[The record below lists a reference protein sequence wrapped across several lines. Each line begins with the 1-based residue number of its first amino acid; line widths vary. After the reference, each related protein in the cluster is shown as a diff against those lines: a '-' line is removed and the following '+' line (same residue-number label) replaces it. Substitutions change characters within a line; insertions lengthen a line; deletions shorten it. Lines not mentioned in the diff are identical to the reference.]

1 MTTALPSDADLVDAA
16 ATTYSGKIPFIDDLD
31 SAIRVF
37 LTTRPDGST
46 IVAIE
51 GTHDVLGWALDF
63 CALSIRQQ
71 GGIVHPSLGFIHAG
85 FNLAADRVFNRIVA
99 ELEKRGTPFAMAGHS
114 LGAALAL
121 LIGARL
127 KVDAGLPPTK
137 IGAFAPPRVGG
148 DTFVNLV
155 KTIPLCAYW
164 YGDDPVPR
172 VPFHW
177 VPLWPYDGVPLAH
190 VGPDATLDDNWL
202 DNLHVKVRDHHID
215 NYVAA
220 IHGTATVPVT
230 LRPGDG

>member
-1 MTTALPSDADLVDAA
+1 MTTALPIPSDSELVDAA
-16 ATTYSGKIPFIDDLD
+16 AATYSAAVPFIDDFD

-37 LTTRPDGST
+37 LTTRADGST
-46 IVAIE
+46 IVAVE
-51 GTHDVLGWALDF
+51 GTHDPLGWALDF

-71 GGIVHPSLGFIHAG
+71 GGIAHPSLGFIHAG
-85 FNLAADRVFNRIVA
+85 FNLAASRVFDRIAA
-99 ELEKRGTPFAMAGHS
+99 ELKRRGTPFAMAGHS

-127 KVDAGLPPTK
+127 SVDAGLTPVK

-148 DTFVNLV
+148 DAFVNIV
-155 KTIPLCAYW
+155 KTIPLCAVW

-177 VPLWPYDGVPLAH
+177 MPLWPYDSPPLNH

-202 DNLHVKVRDHHID
+202 DNLHVKVQHHHIT
-215 NYVAA
+215 NYVTAVHAA
-220 IHGTATVPVT
+220 APV
-230 LRPGDG
+230 GGGNG